1 MGFIGNADSSAA
13 GFIGVNTR
21 AAADYVS
28 DICGTA
34 IKAAITAAKDT
45 KAVFATLETGWT
57 GQSLVNFEINYAKAV
72 TQLEKTLAQAYAA
85 LVKEIAGVTDG
96 MIEQDINMVEV
107 K

>member
-1 MGFIGNADSSAA
+1 MDYRGNVNSSAA

-21 AAADYVS
+21 AASDYVS
-28 DICGTA
+28 DVCGTA
-34 IKAAITAAKDT
+34 IKSAITAAKDT
-45 KAVFATLETGWT
+45 KSVFAALETGWT

-72 TQLEKTLAQAYAA
+72 AELEKNLTQAFAA
-85 LVKEIAGVTDG
+85 LVKEIASITDS